1 MSKSKH
7 TIEKLGTQTAW
18 VSTSVASSSCE
29 MSEETKDKT
38 VFRVAKNAD
47 NPFVMIDRRP
57 IENPALSWKAK
68 GILAY
73 LLSRPDDWVIRFR
86 DLVNRSTDGGH
97 MVRAAMK
104 ELKAAGHLKVTTE
117 REGGR
122 IVRWVY
128 QVYEIPLVEN
138 QEVEKQQV
146 KKRASTNKKVVTKK
160 NSKDIKAAPPQPP
173 EIVLFRD
180 VVRHYPKQFQRDTV
194 IEAIQK
200 VRARLGREL
209 TTEDLHPFFSAWGK
223 VSGNEWSL
231 VWLTDWAVPGFIPN
245 GKGNNNHADNPKP
258 TQQYTPE
265 QRALAE
271 RINANRA
278 AGRGV

>member
-1 MSKSKH
+1 MN
-7 TIEKLGTQTAW
+7 
-18 VSTSVASSSCE
+18 
-29 MSEETKDKT
+29 EEAKKDKT

-73 LLSRPDDWVIRFR
+73 LLSRPDDWVIRFK

-104 ELKAAGHLKVTTE
+104 ELKAAGHIKVTTE

-122 IVRWVY
+122 ITRWVY

-160 NSKDIKAAPPQPP
+160 NSKDIKEGAAAPRANDFPSN
-173 EIVLFRD
+173 VLFREVTERYPAKASWHD
-180 VVRHYPKQFQRDTV
+180 VLKFVDSVSQ
-194 IEAIQK
+194 
-200 VRARLGREL
+200 RLGRQP
-209 TTEDLHPFFSAWGK
+209 TKDDLAPFYTAWCNMGWNANSINWLEYAVKGVLPGK
-223 VSGNEWSL
+223 Q
-231 VWLTDWAVPGFIPN
+231 N
-245 GKGNNNHADNPKP
+245 GKKTTDFSFVDEYV
-258 TQQYTPE
+258 QE
-265 QRALAE
+265 QGLSY
-271 RINANRA
+271 
-278 AGRGV
+278 GY